1 MDEAAAAPRQL
12 PDSDFNRFIEILY
25 WPGQK
30 AHLTPKARD
39 RECGI
44 INKHLGP
51 FFAGDMR
58 EINRTKILEYIEHRK
73 IEKRD
78 EDGKVVEKAASS
90 ETIRKELAILKHVCR
105 IACKPDLAIL
115 ERNPFDYLEKS
126 DWPQKGEER
135 TRHLLKNEWGRL
147 LLQIPFHMR
156 PAVIMLVNT
165 GLRRGELMRLR
176 WRDLNLDAGLATSRT
191 AAR

>member
-1 MDEAAAAPRQL
+1 MVYKRKDRRGWWYRIDDPITGKRVQRYGGPTRRKAKVAKHRLIQKFIDEAAAPIQL

-58 EINRTKILEYIEHRK
+58 VINRAKILEYIEHRK

-78 EDGKVVEKAASS
+78 NDGKVVEKAASS

-115 ERNPFDYLEKS
+115 E
-126 DWPQKGEER
+126 
-135 TRHLLKNEWGRL
+135 
-147 LLQIPFHMR
+147 
-156 PAVIMLVNT
+156 
-165 GLRRGELMRLR
+165 
-176 WRDLNLDAGLATSRT
+176 
-191 AAR
+191 